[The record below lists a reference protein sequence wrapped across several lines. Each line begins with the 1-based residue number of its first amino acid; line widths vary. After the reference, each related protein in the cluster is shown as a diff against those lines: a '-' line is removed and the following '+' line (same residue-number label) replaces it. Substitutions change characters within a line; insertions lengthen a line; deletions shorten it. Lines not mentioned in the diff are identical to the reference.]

1 MKIAIVGAG
10 AMGSLFGALLA
21 EAGNEAWLCDIRE
34 DHIQAVNRDG
44 LMVEYEGKT
53 RKVRLN
59 ATTDPHKIGECERV
73 LIFVKST
80 QTESVAKTAAQLSG
94 RNGFVM
100 TLQNGMGNADTIAA
114 TMESNRILVGTTSHG
129 ATLLGAGNIRHAG
142 KGQTTI
148 GIWGEADPEST
159 TTRNA
164 GGLGF
169 TAIGGKR
176 QGSEA
181 PQIVENNAV
190 WKAQFKIVRQ
200 TADLFTQAGIETTA
214 VRDVRAVIWNKL
226 LVNVGINA
234 ITALTGIK
242 NGQILDLESTR
253 ELSYLAVEEAAAV
266 ARTQGIKI
274 NEDPISHVFQIAA
287 ATAPNRSS
295 MGQDVDHRRP
305 TEIGSIN
312 GFVVREAGRMGLA
325 APVNRTLTALVE
337 TMEAHYKD

>member
-21 EAGNEAWLCDIRE
+21 EAGNEVWLCDIRE
-34 DHIQAVNRDG
+34 DHIETVNQDG
-44 LMVEYEGKT
+44 LMVEHEGKT

-59 ATTDPHKIGECERV
+59 ASTDPHKIGTCERV

-80 QTESVAKTAAQLSG
+80 QTESAAKTAAQLSG
-94 RNGFVM
+94 RNGLVM

-114 TMESNRILVGTTSHG
+114 YVESSRILVGTTSHG

-142 KGQTTI
+142 KGPTII
-148 GIWGEADPEST
+148 GIWGGADPE
-159 TTRNA
+159 
-164 GGLGF
+164 F
-169 TAIGGKR
+169 KTAR
-176 QGSEA
+176 H
-181 PQIVENNAV
+181 
-190 WKAQFKIVRQ
+190 
-200 TADLFTQAGIETTA
+200 TAALFTQAGIETTA
-214 VRDVRAVIWNKL
+214 VKDVRAVIWDKL

-234 ITALTGIK
+234 ITALSGIK

-274 NEDPISHVFQIAA
+274 NEDPISHVFQIAV

-337 TMEAHYKD
+337 TMEYHYPE

>member
-1 MKIAIVGAG
+1 MKIGVVGAG
-10 AMGSLFGALLA
+10 AMGSLFGSLLA
-21 EAGNEAWLCDIRE
+21 EAGNEVWLCDIWE
-34 DHIQAVNRDG
+34 DHIHAVNQDG
-44 LMVEYEGKT
+44 LMVEYEAKT

-59 ATTDPHKIGECERV
+59 ATINPDKIGKCELV

-80 QTESVAKTAAQLSG
+80 QTESAAKTAAQLSD
-94 RNGFVM
+94 RNGLVM

-114 TMESNRILVGTTSHG
+114 YVESNRILVGTTSHG

-142 KGQTTI
+142 KGSTII
-148 GIWGEADPEST
+148 GIWGGADKEFEIA
-159 TTRNA
+159 RH
-164 GGLGF
+164 
-169 TAIGGKR
+169 
-176 QGSEA
+176 
-181 PQIVENNAV
+181 
-190 WKAQFKIVRQ
+190 

-214 VRDVRAVIWNKL
+214 VEDVRAVIWDKL

-266 ARTQGIKI
+266 ARAQGIEI
-274 NEDPISHVFQIAA
+274 GEDPMSHVFQVAV
-287 ATAPNRSS
+287 ATAHNRSS

-312 GFVVREAGRMGLA
+312 GFVVREASRMGLA
-325 APVNRTLTALVE
+325 APVNQTLTALVR
-337 TMEAHYKD
+337 TMEHHYK

>member
-21 EAGNEAWLCDIRE
+21 EAGNEVWLCDIRE

-94 RNGFVM
+94 RNGIVM

-142 KGQTTI
+142 KGPTII
-148 GIWGEADPEST
+148 GIWGDADP
-159 TTRNA
+159 
-164 GGLGF
+164 G
-169 TAIGGKR
+169 
-176 QGSEA
+176 
-181 PQIVENNAV
+181 
-190 WKAQFKIVRQ
+190 FKIVRH

-295 MGQDVDHRRP
+295 MGQDVDHRRL

-312 GFVVREAGRMGLA
+312 GFVVREAGRMGLT